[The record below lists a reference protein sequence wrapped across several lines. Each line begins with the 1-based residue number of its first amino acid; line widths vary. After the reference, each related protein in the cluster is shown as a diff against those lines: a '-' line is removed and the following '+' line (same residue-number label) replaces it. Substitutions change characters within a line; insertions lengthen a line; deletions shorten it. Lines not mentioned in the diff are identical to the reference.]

1 MKISQILTNLSELE
15 VKVFGLTSPL
25 GEHDRDRLEAEFYR
39 QNVKLLEPHWPGL
52 PEAATPMERRDL
64 VADLLTDRIKITY
77 VLKDGR
83 SPSLIGSASSAGFV
97 LEADWREDYSDEE
110 QEWLLEDL
118 EGEMDFSLFDALTEQ
133 IDPALITV
141 V

>member
-1 MKISQILTNLSELE
+1 MKMKISQILTNLSELE

-83 SPSLIGSASSAGFV
+83 SPGFV